1 MAHET
6 QGYEVGTYQ
15 DGYSAGHAEGVE
27 DGRKDEA
34 GRVRRAL
41 MQVRDMYIR
50 RNRTETVAVLDGLID
65 GLEVGD
71 E

>member
-41 MQVRDMYIR
+41 MMLREKQADEGLVDV
-50 RNRTETVAVLDGLID
+50 VAVLDGLID

>member
-6 QGYEVGTYQ
+6 QGYEAGTYE
-15 DGYSAGHAEGVE
+15 DGLA
-27 DGRKDEA
+27 DGRKDEMC
-34 GRVRRAL
+34 R
-41 MQVRDMYIR
+41 IR
-50 RNRTETVAVLDGLID
+50 RVLMVLRGRQADEGLVDVVAVLDGLID

>member
-27 DGRKDEA
+27 DGRKDA
-34 GRVRRAL
+34 MGR
-41 MQVRDMYIR
+41 IR
-50 RNRTETVAVLDGLID
+50 RVLMVLRGRQADEGLVDVVAVLDGLID

>member
-27 DGRKDEA
+27 DGRKDEM
-34 GRVRRAL
+34 GR
-41 MQVRDMYIR
+41 IR
-50 RNRTETVAVLDGLID
+50 RVLMVLRGRQADEGLVDVVAVLDGLID